1 MAHLSVIPLT
11 KQLTNIAGNLWFRSL
26 QNARAERNEM
36 LLLHEFK
43 KKKFILPD
51 KKNLSA
57 KELKRGIFG
66 EDDHFDEPDEKAAPG
81 KKGPK
86 RKKAQYSGGLVI
98 EPKAGF
104 YDSIILLLD
113 FNSLYPS
120 IIQEYNLCF
129 TTVNRRP
136 TKNFNGT
143 EIENQYKIHSR
154 KSGTAMVDEGEE
166 HVEDEEENE
175 EDTVELPDKNAIT
188 KDAVLPNVLRDLVQ
202 KRRAVKDKM
211 KHEKDPVKLQQL
223 EIRQKAI
230 KLTANSMYG
239 CLGFSSSR
247 FHAKAIAAL
256 ITKTGR
262 NTLLNTKEIAETKL
276 GFNVVYGDTDS
287 IMINTGCNLLGQ
299 ALEMGKRLK
308 VEVNQLYKC
317 LEIEIDGIF
326 KSLLLLKKKKYAALK
341 IEAAGT
347 PDEKIIREM
356 KGLDMVRR
364 DWCPLSKSVGNYVL
378 DQILSGK
385 QREDVVMNLNEY
397 LSDIGEKMK
406 GGKIPLSEYIIT
418 KQLTRALS
426 EYSDIKSLPHVAVAI
441 R

>member
-1 MAHLSVIPLT
+1 MSHLSVIPLT

-51 KKNLSA
+51 KKQLNA
-57 KELKRGIFG
+57 KQMKRTMFG
-66 EDDHFDEPDEKAAPG
+66 DDDDIGEVEVGG
-81 KKGPK
+81 KKGGK
-86 RKKAQYSGGLVI
+86 RKKAAYAGGLVI

-104 YDSIILLLD
+104 YDNIILLLD

-120 IIQEYNLCF
+120 IIQEYGLCF

-136 TKNFNGT
+136 TQNFNGT
-143 EIENQYKIHSR
+143 DLQNQFKI
-154 KSGTAMVDEGEE
+154 KPKEGEE
-166 HVEDEEENE
+166 ADEEEE
-175 EDTVELPDKNAIT
+175 ENVELPDKGVNT

-202 KRRAVKDKM
+202 KRKAVKDKM
-211 KHEKDPVKLQQL
+211 KSERDPTKLQQL

-239 CLGFSSSR
+239 CLGFASSR

-262 NTLLNTKEIAETKL
+262 NTLLNTKDIAENKL

-287 IMINTGCNLLGQ
+287 IMINTGSSNIKES
-299 ALEMGKRLK
+299 LEMGRRLK
-308 VEVNQLYKC
+308 VEVNVLYKC

-341 IEAAGT
+341 IENAGT
-347 PDEKIIREM
+347 PDEKI
-356 KGLDMVRR
+356 V
-364 DWCPLSKSVGNYVL
+364 
-378 DQILSGK
+378 
-385 QREDVVMNLNEY
+385 
-397 LSDIGEKMK
+397 
-406 GGKIPLSEYIIT
+406 
-418 KQLTRALS
+418 
-426 EYSDIKSLPHVAVAI
+426 
-441 R
+441 

>member
-1 MAHLSVIPLT
+1 
-11 KQLTNIAGNLWFRSL
+11 
-26 QNARAERNEM
+26 M

-66 EDDHFDEPDEKAAPG
+66 GEEDHQFDEPDEKAAPG

-143 EIENQYKIHSR
+143 EIENQYKSAR
-154 KSGTAMVDEGEE
+154 KSGAMVDEGEE
-166 HVEDEEENE
+166 DPDDEEENE
-175 EDTVELPDKNAIT
+175 EDTVEVPDKSVNT

-202 KRRAVKDKM
+202 KRKAVKDKM
-211 KHEKDPVKLQQL
+211 KTERDPVKLQQL

-262 NTLLNTKEIAETKL
+262 NTLLNTKEIAENKL

-287 IMINTGCNLLGQ
+287 IMINTGCNVLGQ
-299 ALEMGKRLK
+299 ALDMGKRLK
-308 VEVNQLYKC
+308 HEVNQLYKC

-341 IEAAGT
+341 IEAAGSS
-347 PDEKIIREM
+347 DEKVIREM

-378 DQILSGK
+378 DQILSGR

-406 GGKIPLSEYIIT
+406 TGKIPLSEYIIT
-418 KQLTRALS
+418 K
-426 EYSDIKSLPHVAVAI
+426 
-441 R
+441 